1 MINSGNRVE
10 FLVSIMKNDVLS
22 TPENLE
28 QLKNEIFIFTKD
40 SAFKESQSMGELMQA
55 AFDYTRKNYENV
67 SLSDML

>member
-1 MINSGNRVE
+1 
-10 FLVSIMKNDVLS
+10 
-22 TPENLE
+22 LE

-40 SAFKESQSMGELMQA
+40 SAFKESKSMGELMQA